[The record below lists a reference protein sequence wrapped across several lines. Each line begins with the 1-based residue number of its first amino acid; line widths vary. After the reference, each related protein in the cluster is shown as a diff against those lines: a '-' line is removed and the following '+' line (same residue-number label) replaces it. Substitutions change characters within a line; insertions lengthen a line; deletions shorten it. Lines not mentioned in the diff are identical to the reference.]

1 MRQRD
6 VQRRMFYTPKDGL
19 MLGLLGVLT
28 PVIAML
34 ILGVVMVFIALAGGA
49 GFENLFDS
57 TVFKYITQV
66 IAECAFVLV
75 LYVYNKIAKVDFVS
89 ASQFKTAPKYL
100 NWAVAI
106 IIGIAMP
113 IFFSPLISMWER
125 LLDLIGIQLPTLAD
139 RGIPLSTGW
148 DLTVAILILGVLP
161 AFCEEL
167 MFRGGI
173 LNGLRDRGVWFAVL
187 YSAMCFSLMHESL
200 QQLPYTFILG
210 LVIGYIVYY
219 TRCIW
224 LGILIHFCN
233 NATVLVSGFISNDV
247 SESGFTALTGADI
260 VYAILMTAVA
270 VTLVVGAM
278 IFTKKY
284 NQPHGKIDSKDVTS
298 LSKTTFENSQDGV
311 ISKPMRA
318 TPPPT
323 STPVTKDSLST
334 AMVIATP
341 IIGVVMI
348 LLNIFV

>member
-148 DLTVAILILGVLP
+148 DLTVPGPACLKCSSSWGRFLQSLFYSGVRSGRL
-161 AFCEEL
+161 EEKITWHL
-167 MFRGGI
+167 WQNGDRAHGSKQIF
-173 LNGLRDRGVWFAVL
+173 LN
-187 YSAMCFSLMHESL
+187 C
-200 QQLPYTFILG
+200 
-210 LVIGYIVYY
+210 
-219 TRCIW
+219 
-224 LGILIHFCN
+224 
-233 NATVLVSGFISNDV
+233 GFI
-247 SESGFTALTGADI
+247 FW
-260 VYAILMTAVA
+260 
-270 VTLVVGAM
+270 
-278 IFTKKY
+278 F
-284 NQPHGKIDSKDVTS
+284 
-298 LSKTTFENSQDGV
+298 LSFRQ
-311 ISKPMRA
+311 R
-318 TPPPT
+318 
-323 STPVTKDSLST
+323 
-334 AMVIATP
+334 
-341 IIGVVMI
+341 
-348 LLNIFV
+348 